1 MLTRS
6 CWIQLVFGQKIAGRR
21 QERLETTSKPVPP
34 PSQRSLL
41 NLDCCPSLGELLLD
55 RLGFVFSDALF
66 DRLRSAIDQVL
77 GFLQTKT
84 RNLAYRLDYVDL
96 IGANFLKDDRELGLL
111 FCRSRT
117 CASRRTAARH
127 HHRSRCRRR
136 NAQ

>member
-96 IGANFLKDDRELGLL
+96 IGANFLEDNGELGLL
-111 FCRSRT
+111 FRRGP
-117 CASRRTAARH
+117 AARRRTAARH
-127 HHRSRCRRR
+127 HHRGRCRC
-136 NAQ
+136 